1 MIIDIRAPEEQ
12 EGTKSV
18 FKSWLKR
25 QGDPV
30 RANEPIAELETDK
43 VAVEIA
49 SPADGVLAEL
59 LVEPDAEIEPG
70 ALLGRIAEGEADE
83 APAPVAPKA
92 EAPRARVSQDGSR
105 LPPGIRKLL
114 ADNGLGAAEVPTGG
128 GRLTRED
135 VEAEIARRAADDSVT
150 RVPQDGVT
158 RVPQDGVTRVPHDS
172 MRRRIAEHMTHSV
185 TVAPHVT
192 AVFEADFSAIIAH
205 RSAQDPKPTFTA
217 YFVKAAAM
225 AMAAAPAVNG
235 RWFDDRVEI
244 HRDVNIGVGTALGD
258 KGLVVPVI
266 QRAQALSLEEIAARL
281 NDLTARARE
290 GTLAPGDVRG
300 GTFSISNHGTSGSL
314 VATPIIINQ
323 PQAAILGIGK
333 LEKRAVVRDD
343 QVVIRPM
350 AYVTLTIDHRML
362 DGHQTNAWLTRFVQV
377 LETWQAG

>member
-1 MIIDIRAPEEQ
+1 MTIDIRAPEEQ

-18 FKSWLKR
+18 FKAWLKR
-25 QGDPV
+25 QGDAV

-49 SPADGVLAEL
+49 APGDGVLAEL

-70 ALLGRIAEGEADE
+70 ALLGRIAEGEVHGA
-83 APAPVAPKA
+83 AVPAAPKA
-92 EAPRARVSQDGSR
+92 EAPRARVAEDASR

-114 ADNGLGAAEVPTGG
+114 ADNGLAAAEVPASGA
-128 GRLTRED
+128 RLTRED
-135 VEAEIARRAADDSVT
+135 IEAEIARRAAGAGIARVPHDGIA
-150 RVPQDGVT
+150 RVPQDGIA
-158 RVPQDGVTRVPHDS
+158 RVPHDS
-172 MRRRIAEHMTHSV
+172 MRRRIAEHMAHSV
-185 TVAPHVT
+185 NVAPHVT

-205 RSAQDPKPTFTA
+205 RNAQAVKPTFTA
-217 YFVKAAAM
+217 YFVKAAAA
-225 AMAAAPAVNG
+225 AMEAAPAVNG

-244 HRDVNIGVGTALGD
+244 YRDVNIGIGTALGD

-266 QRAQALSLEEIAARL
+266 PRAQALSLEEIAERL
-281 NDLTARARE
+281 NGLTARARE
-290 GTLAPGDVRG
+290 GTLTPADMRG

-314 VATPIIINQ
+314 VAAPIIINQ

-333 LEKRAVVRDD
+333 LEKRAVVRDG

-362 DGHQTNAWLTRFVQV
+362 DGHQTNAWLTRFVAV
-377 LETWQAG
+377 LETWPGG